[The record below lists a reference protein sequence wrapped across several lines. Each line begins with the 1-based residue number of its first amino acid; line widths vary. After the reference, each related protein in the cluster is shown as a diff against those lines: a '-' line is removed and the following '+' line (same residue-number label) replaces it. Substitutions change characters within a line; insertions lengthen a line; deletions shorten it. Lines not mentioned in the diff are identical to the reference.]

1 MAGKVFLSK
10 LQYAKNT
17 MNLIAKYKDNVFIQ
31 MKKSCVS
38 QVIMMCKPSIKSF
51 PGGFLLY
58 RNDIHVLIKK
68 FYGMKKYWIKRFAG

>member
-31 MKKSCVS
+31 MKKV
-38 QVIMMCKPSIKSF
+38 
-51 PGGFLLY
+51 
-58 RNDIHVLIKK
+58 VLVK
-68 FYGMKKYWIKRFAG
+68 